1 MNPNATNSEW
11 VPSPFERLAATHAG
25 GVTFLALDG
34 SLADSLKPYARLD
47 NQMSLATHHHSCS
60 FATAGPFPLIKVTCE
75 VTHFSGGV
83 YVDYHVPLLPPM
95 PVNLVR
101 GFLKK
106 FDEWTDRVLCTERER
121 ANFELDRAHVVTDG
135 FFALFVQP
143 TEAK

>member
-1 MNPNATNSEW
+1 
-11 VPSPFERLAATHAG
+11 
-25 GVTFLALDG
+25 
-34 SLADSLKPYARLD
+34 
-47 NQMSLATHHHSCS
+47 
-60 FATAGPFPLIKVTCE
+60 
-75 VTHFSGGV
+75 
-83 YVDYHVPLLPPM
+83 M